1 LIWINDGKGNHLD
14 ADHKLVRHRNV
25 THHMDSLNKTSG
37 TFLSALRGSEHRR
50 EPFDYWLLEDILPAA
65 DCDGVAGLPFPPPD
79 NAIFD
84 GRREANN
91 TTRVYFT
98 PQMQQHFPV
107 CAELADAFRHPRV
120 MSAIERTTG
129 TDLTRGRLR
138 IEYCQDVDGFWLEPH
153 VDIPVK
159 LFTMLVYL
167 TDAPELHDAG
177 TDIYD
182 ASPEHRLVT
191 SAPYEWNAG
200 LIFIPGRNTW
210 HGFRKRPIRG
220 VRKSIIVN
228 YVAPEW
234 RAVEELA

>member
-1 LIWINDGKGNHLD
+1 MN
-14 ADHKLVRHRNV
+14 R
-25 THHMDSLNKTSG
+25 TCG
-37 TFLSALRGSEHRR
+37 TFLSALRKSDHRR
-50 EPFDYWLLEDILPAA
+50 QPFDYWLLEDILPEAVCDAIA
-65 DCDGVAGLPFPPPD
+65 DLPFSPPD

-91 TTRVYFT
+91 TKRVYFT
-98 PQMQQHFPV
+98 PANQQRFSV
-107 CAELADAFRHPRV
+107 CREVTDAFRNLRV
-120 MSAIERTTG
+120 VQAIERTTG
-129 TDLTRGRLR
+129 ANLTAGCLR

-177 TDIYD
+177 TDICD
-182 ASPEHRLVT
+182 ASPEHKLVT
-191 SAPYEWNAG
+191 SVPFEWNAG
-200 LIFIPGRNTW
+200 LIFIPGKNTW

-220 VRKSIIVN
+220 VRKSIIIN
-228 YVAPEW
+228 YVGPEW